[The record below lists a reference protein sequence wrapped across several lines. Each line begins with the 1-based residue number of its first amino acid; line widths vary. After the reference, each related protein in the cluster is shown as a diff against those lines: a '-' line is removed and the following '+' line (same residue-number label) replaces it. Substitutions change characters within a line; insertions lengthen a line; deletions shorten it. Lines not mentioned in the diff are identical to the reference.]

1 MAVFFTAQV
10 EVGKLQLDEGRAKE
24 GAEEMVNYIVNN
36 VGDIPGEKTRD
47 TLRELAV
54 TVFNGLAKHFAT
66 NVHPG
71 RQKMID
77 ERAQAEAKLDA
88 EEKRQAALL
97 EEEEKALKETQRK
110 QQEVLA
116 KQRAKEKAEKEAI
129 KAKGTWFAHGDL
141 PDPQLNKAE
150 QADL

>member
-10 EVGKLQLDEGRAKE
+10 EVGKLQLDEGRAEE
-24 GAEEMVNYIVNN
+24 GAAEMVNYIVNN

-54 TVFNGLAKHFAT
+54 TVFNGLANHFAT

-77 ERAQAEAKLDA
+77 ERAQAEATLNA

-110 QQEVLA
+110 
-116 KQRAKEKAEKEAI
+116 
-129 KAKGTWFAHGDL
+129 
-141 PDPQLNKAE
+141 
-150 QADL
+150 